1 MLKIK
6 KPRRKKLHYVLTFS
20 SLVLFIG
27 GGYLATL
34 VFSPVIAPIITT
46 DYISV
51 DALPAPK
58 KQNNRLV
65 IPKIGVN
72 IPYGENEQ
80 SLDRGAQW
88 RHPERGNPSRG
99 GNFIIAAHRFTI
111 QPTPQGTIEKSPFFH
126 VDKLASGDKIIVDY
140 NGKRYAYEVADRFDV
155 KPSQTEIEAPS
166 ATPKLTLYT
175 CTLSGDSDG
184 RIVLVSKPLGEVAL
198 DSKQRSRVD

>member
-6 KPRRKKLHYVLTFS
+6 KPRRNKLHYVLTLS
-20 SLVLFIG
+20 GLGLLLG

-34 VFSPVIAPIITT
+34 VLSPVIAPVITT

-51 DALPAPK
+51 DALPLPD
-58 KQNNRLV
+58 QRDNRV
-65 IPKIGVN
+65 IIPKIGVN
-72 IPYGENEQ
+72 IPYGESEQ

-111 QPTPQGTIEKSPFFH
+111 QPTPQGTVEKSPFYH
-126 VDKLASGDKIIVDY
+126 IDKLTVGDKIVVDY
-140 NGKRYAYEVADRFDV
+140 EGKRYAYEVSEQFDV
-155 KPSQTEIEAPS
+155 KPNQTEIEAPS
-166 ATPKLTLYT
+166 AAPKLTLYT
-175 CTLSGDSDG
+175 CTLSGESDG

-198 DSKQRSRVD
+198 DNKRSRVD